1 MKAFTLATAI
11 LALLIPAL
19 AAPSVV
25 EIDTRAAEP
34 VADVTPRA
42 EINEADIFTFASPQ
56 ASCKVLNCI
65 DVVSQGICIANAI
78 DDEDWKGI
86 LKCAK
91 KKTLCGCAG
100 CIKKLDKFLTKYGI
114 CDD

>member
-42 EINEADIFTFASPQ
+42 EINEADSKPLIYFSYP
-56 ASCKVLNCI
+56 
-65 DVVSQGICIANAI
+65 
-78 DDEDWKGI
+78 
-86 LKCAK
+86 
-91 KKTLCGCAG
+91 
-100 CIKKLDKFLTKYGI
+100 
-114 CDD
+114 